1 MIFHAQNR
9 PSYLP
14 SVLYTTPKGVLP
26 SRHRPWGS
34 HSGAARAVWTCGQVK
49 AAREMAAGDAR
60 AFGALLKQH
69 RIHAGLTQEERAER
83 AQMSARG
90 VMHLE
95 GGPAPA

>member
-1 MIFHAQNR
+1 
-9 PSYLP
+9 
-14 SVLYTTPKGVLP
+14 
-26 SRHRPWGS
+26 
-34 HSGAARAVWTCGQVK
+34 
-49 AAREMAAGDAR
+49 MAAGDAR